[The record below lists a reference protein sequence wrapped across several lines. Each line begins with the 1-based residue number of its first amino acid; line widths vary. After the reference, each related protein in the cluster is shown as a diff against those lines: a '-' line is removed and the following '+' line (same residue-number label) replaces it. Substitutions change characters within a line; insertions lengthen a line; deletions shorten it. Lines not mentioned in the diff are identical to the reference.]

1 MKLSD
6 DYTIIQIPDFSHI
19 SDEAKKLWAKLIEA
33 LRSGEYKQDKGGLRT
48 LSGFCRPG
56 VVCDLVKNEERTW
69 KDRGFKTPQG
79 YSAYILPCDIQAKY
93 EFDSKGCFELM
104 LEHKSGLSLPQDLLY
119 LDDVV
124 GATFYDIA
132 DILEK
137 ALNGGYRAVSK
148 R

>member
-19 SDEAKKLWAKLIEA
+19 SDKAKKLWMKLIEA
-33 LRSGEYKQDKGGLRT
+33 LRSGEYKQDTGGLRGPG
-48 LSGFCRPG
+48 GF
-56 VVCDLVKNEERTW
+56 W

-79 YSAYILPCDIQAKY
+79 YSDYILPCDIQAEY
-93 EFDSKGCFELM
+93 EFDSKGGFELM

-119 LDDVV
+119 LNDVV

-137 ALNGGYRAVSK
+137 ALNGGYNKAGEPK
-148 R
+148 